1 MRSRVSPS
9 MPPPVRQELSSV
21 PNLQGW
27 VGWEN
32 KTELK
37 LLPIH
42 QMKD

>member
-1 MRSRVSPS
+1 MRSRVSSHASPRETKI
-9 MPPPVRQELSSV
+9 VFR

-42 QMKD
+42 MMKD